1 MKKCLI
7 LILAA
12 LLLTGCSAEE
22 TMETVSD
29 VYIQPVMGTM
39 QQAVVSLPVDA
50 SVSVL
55 ENEDTGTIYLCD
67 GYTVTLNSLPGGNL
81 EQTLR
86 QTTGFGKEDLSLM
99 QTESDGIKRI
109 HGVWTAAGETEQQI
123 GRVMVLDDG
132 SYHYVLTCMADAS
145 RMKELQPVWQDLF
158 DSFRLVSPDYEIN
171 TGS

>member
-7 LILAA
+7 LMLAA
-12 LLLTGCSAEE
+12 LLLTGCAAEE
-22 TMETVSD
+22 TAETVSD
-29 VYIQPVMGTM
+29 VYIQPVMSTM
-39 QQAVVSLPVDA
+39 QQAVVSLPTDA

-67 GYTVTLNSLPGGNL
+67 GYTVTLNSLPGGDL
-81 EQTLR
+81 DQTLR
-86 QTTGFGKEDLSLM
+86 QTTGFGKEDLALM
-99 QTESDGIKRI
+99 ETESGGIKRI
-109 HGVWTAAGETEQQI
+109 HGVWTDAGETEQQV

-132 SYHYVLTCMADAS
+132 SYHYVLTCMTDAS
-145 RMKELQPVWQDLF
+145 RMKQLQPVWQDLF